1 MPDPSVTPSLSSPAK
16 RSSLISAAAVALL
29 ALLAIMLFT
38 SVRQESGLG
47 DETMHLFGGYEYWKH
62 ADFGRNPEHPPFAKM
77 LAALPLLPMH
87 LHEPAP
93 VPIPFFKAQ
102 DGSNSSQF
110 LYSQNADAML
120 MRGRSVI
127 LLFSLLL
134 GLLIFFAGREMFSPL
149 VGLLALGL
157 FVFEPTV
164 LANGA
169 IVTTD
174 MPLACLF
181 FATVYAFYRY
191 LQRPTVPRLALCCI
205 ACALAIAT
213 KHSGILILPTLLLLA
228 LFDLLLHRHSRYEL
242 PTPDAPANSRRA
254 LHLAGA
260 LAIIFLFSWAALW
273 SIYGFRFA
281 ARPGTLQMTP
291 SLAIY
296 SLGLTPLKHTVI
308 TFAAQHH
315 LLPEAYL
322 YGWVDVLL
330 IPTRV
335 GSFVLGRFYN
345 EGQWSY
351 LPVIF
356 LIKTTL
362 SLLILL
368 LLVPFTRLF
377 HRRREALFLALPAIL
392 FALFSMSS
400 KINLGVRHLL
410 PVYPFCF
417 VLAAFAAAFFIQRYR
432 FAWIGV
438 TALLLLGVLSSL
450 HAFPDYLVYAN
461 EAFGGPS
468 HIYRLAADANAD
480 WGQGQK
486 WTQRYLD
493 QNPTSDCWVANESEP
508 IVPASYYGIHCKPLL
523 NGMSR
528 MIGIPIAPLPTTIS
542 GTIFVGTT
550 DITGFHWGP
559 GALNPY
565 AAFRDGHPDAIL
577 HNDIWVYHGTYDIS
591 LLAAL
596 NNALTAQLMLR
607 QGQPA
612 AALALARAAA
622 GQFPQSADVQTVLG
636 QTLMASGQPAEGQK
650 ALAEALRLAHAIEPA
665 YQQEL
670 IDQIEHPAP
679 HP

>member
-1 MPDPSVTPSLSSPAK
+1 
-16 RSSLISAAAVALL
+16 
-29 ALLAIMLFT
+29 
-38 SVRQESGLG
+38 
-47 DETMHLFGGYEYWKH
+47 
-62 ADFGRNPEHPPFAKM
+62 
-77 LAALPLLPMH
+77 
-87 LHEPAP
+87 
-93 VPIPFFKAQ
+93 
-102 DGSNSSQF
+102 
-110 LYSQNADAML
+110 
-120 MRGRSVI
+120 
-127 LLFSLLL
+127 
-134 GLLIFFAGREMFSPL
+134 
-149 VGLLALGL
+149 
-157 FVFEPTV
+157 
-164 LANGA
+164 
-169 IVTTD
+169 
-174 MPLACLF
+174 
-181 FATVYAFYRY
+181 
-191 LQRPTVPRLALCCI
+191 
-205 ACALAIAT
+205 
-213 KHSGILILPTLLLLA
+213 
-228 LFDLLLHRHSRYEL
+228 
-242 PTPDAPANSRRA
+242 
-254 LHLAGA
+254 
-260 LAIIFLFSWAALW
+260 
-273 SIYGFRFA
+273 
-281 ARPGTLQMTP
+281 
-291 SLAIY
+291 
-296 SLGLTPLKHTVI
+296 
-308 TFAAQHH
+308 
-315 LLPEAYL
+315 
-322 YGWVDVLL
+322 
-330 IPTRV
+330 
-335 GSFVLGRFYN
+335 
-345 EGQWSY
+345 
-351 LPVIF
+351 
-356 LIKTTL
+356 
-362 SLLILL
+362 

-377 HRRREALFLALPAIL
+377 RRRREALFLALPAIL

-417 VLAAFAAAFFIQRYR
+417 VLAAFAAVFFIQRYR

-493 QNPTSDCWVANESEP
+493 QHPTSNCWVANESEP

-528 MIGIPIAPLPTTIS
+528 MIGIPAAPLPTTIS

-565 AAFRDGHPDAIL
+565 AAFRDGHPDDIL
-577 HNDIWVYHGTYDIS
+577 NNDIWVYHGTFDIT

-596 NNALTAQLMLR
+596 NNALTAQLLLR

-622 GQFPQSADVQTVLG
+622 GQFPQSADVQAVLG

-650 ALAEALRLAHAIEPA
+650 ALTEALRLAHAIEPA

>member
-1 MPDPSVTPSLSSPAK
+1 MPAPTVNAGPSAPA
-16 RSSLISAAAVALL
+16 RTSSLIRFGVVTLL
-29 ALLAIMLFT
+29 ALLSIMLFA

-102 DGSNSSQF
+102 DGANSSQF
-110 LYSQNADAML
+110 LYSQDAEAML
-120 MRGRSVI
+120 MRGRMVI
-127 LLFSLLL
+127 LLFSVLL
-134 GLLIFFAGREMFSPL
+134 GLLVFLAGREMFSPL

-169 IVTTD
+169 IITTD

-191 LQRPTVPRLALCCI
+191 LQRPSWPRLALCCV

-213 KHSGILILPTLLLLA
+213 KHSGILILPTLALLA
-228 LFDLLLHRHSRYEL
+228 LFDLLLHRQSRYDL
-242 PTPDAPANSRRA
+242 PAPEDHTNSRRA

-260 LAIIFLFSWAALW
+260 LALIFLFAWVALW
-273 SIYGFRFA
+273 AVYGFRFA
-281 ARPGTLQMTP
+281 ARPGALQMVP
-291 SLAIY
+291 SLALY
-296 SLGLTPLKHTVI
+296 SLGLTPFKHAVI
-308 TFAAQHH
+308 AFAAQHH

-335 GSFVLGRFYN
+335 GSFVLGRFFT
-345 EGQWSY
+345 EGKWSY

-356 LIKTTL
+356 LIKTTVAV
-362 SLLILL
+362 LLLL
-368 LLVPFTRLF
+368 LLVPFTRF
-377 HRRREALFLALPAIL
+377 VGRRREALFLALPAIL
-392 FALFSMSS
+392 FALFSVSS

-410 PVYPFCF
+410 PLYPFCF
-417 VLAAFAAAFFIQRYR
+417 VLAASAAVFMIRRYR

-438 TALLLLGVLSSL
+438 TALLLLDLGSSL

-461 EAFGGPS
+461 ELFGGPS
-468 HIYRLAADANAD
+468 HIYRLAADSNAD
-480 WGQGQK
+480 WGQGLK

-493 QNPTSDCWVANESEP
+493 QHPTSDCWVAHTSAP
-508 IVPASYYGIHCKPLL
+508 VVPADYYVHCKSLL
-523 NGMSR
+523 NGFSR
-528 MIGIPIAPLPTTIS
+528 MIGTPVAPLPQTIS
-542 GTIFVGTT
+542 GTVFIGTT
-550 DITGFHWGP
+550 DITGFQWGP

-565 AAFRDGHPDAIL
+565 AAFRDGHPDAVL
-577 HNDIWVYHGTYDIS
+577 HNDIWVYHGTFDIS

-596 NNALTAQLMLR
+596 NNALTAQIMLR
-607 QGQPA
+607 QHQTA
-612 AALALARAAA
+612 AALALAKTAAD
-622 GQFPQSADVQTVLG
+622 QFPQSADVQAVLG
-636 QTLMASGQPAEGQK
+636 QTLIASGQPAEGQK
-650 ALAEALRLAHAIEPA
+650 ALGEALRLAHAVEPA
-665 YQQEL
+665 YQQPL
-670 IDQIEHPAP
+670 IDQIEHPAA